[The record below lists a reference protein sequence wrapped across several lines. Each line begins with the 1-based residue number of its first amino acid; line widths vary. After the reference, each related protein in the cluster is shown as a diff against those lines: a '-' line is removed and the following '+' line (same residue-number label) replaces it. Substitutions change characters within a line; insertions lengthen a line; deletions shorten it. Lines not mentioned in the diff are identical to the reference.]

1 MSFRILIA
9 DDHEIVRRGVRAL
22 LEKKTKWEV
31 CGEAKDGVEAVQLAK
46 GLQPDAVILDIAMP
60 KLSGLQAARQIM
72 DALPDTKVL
81 VLTLYN
87 SEETI
92 RQVVACGARG
102 FVLKS
107 DAAQD
112 LLVAMDSLRRNMIY
126 FTPQATDMV
135 LDGFVKPKNGGHNG
149 AAMRTRL
156 TGREREL
163 IQLLAEG
170 KSTKQAAGSL
180 GMSVKTAETHR
191 SNIMRK
197 LQLHS
202 VSELVLYAVRNKLVP
217 LPADNNGAQS

>member
-1 MSFRILIA
+1 MSFRILVA
-9 DDHEIVRRGVRAL
+9 DDHEIVRRGVRAI
-22 LEKKTKWEV
+22 LEKKAEWEV
-31 CGEAKDGVEAVQLAK
+31 CAEAQDGVEAVELAK
-46 GLQPDAVILDIAMP
+46 RLQPDAVILDIGMP
-60 KLSGLQAARQIM
+60 NLTGLEAARQII

-102 FVLKS
+102 FLLKS

-112 LLVAMDSLRRNMIY
+112 LLVAMESLRRNMIY

-135 LDGFVKPKNGGHNG
+135 LDGFSKPKNGDHSS
-149 AAMRTRL
+149 AALRTRL

-170 KSTKQAAGSL
+170 KSTKQAAGTL

-202 VSELVLYAVRNKLVP
+202 VSELVLYAVRNRLVP
-217 LPADNNGAQS
+217 LPSDHTGAQ